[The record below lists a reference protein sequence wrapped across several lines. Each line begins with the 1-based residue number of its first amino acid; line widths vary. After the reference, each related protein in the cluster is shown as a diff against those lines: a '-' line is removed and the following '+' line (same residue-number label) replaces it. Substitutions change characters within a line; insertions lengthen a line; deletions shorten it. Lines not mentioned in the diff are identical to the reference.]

1 MRVCWLSYESE
12 VDFAHYDAK
21 KQFQELDPFLFNL
34 QEKKNSKVAGDLECV
49 ATYVSKA
56 VFQCTCVHIDIEC
69 A

>member
-1 MRVCWLSYESE
+1 MMLKSNFKSLTRFCSIY
-12 VDFAHYDAK
+12 K
-21 KQFQELDPFLFNL
+21 K
-34 QEKKNSKVAGDLECV
+34 KKDSKVAGDLECV